1 MAMTETSYP
10 TTSLALD
17 ASVPPNHSQSL
28 PTLTPLTASRRP
40 WSISHAPKHRLSQYL
55 ARSRPQSPA
64 FPMPPLSPPY
74 TLVRDF
80 AYPVSHPMHYGPPPE
95 PSGPPSD
102 LNTPANEHTRLSDP
116 PASWE
121 QTRPCDAWA
130 AADALSHANDI
141 PPIQFG
147 DGPPYS
153 EDDDLQSPVV
163 ATRHR
168 KHKSTASGA
177 GRPRTGSDLDHS
189 SSAMMSSPAYNE
201 TVYFVGRAEDGS
213 EQYYV
218 SQGGEAN
225 GPGGG
230 LVTYPPDQPRQSR
243 SYHFAPEL
251 RQAGSKEDYASGDSS
266 CTSSPGYH
274 EEDQSRYSRDY
285 QFTITSPDEEFHGK
299 AVALFDFER
308 ENENELPLAEGQII
322 WVSYRHGQG
331 WLVAED
337 PKTQESGLVPEEY
350 VRLLRDIEG
359 GMNSLTG
366 QVGDGVVSPTA
377 EAGTPTQAEHANK
390 EGPQQA
396 GSHAANGY
404 HQPVVSVFST
414 SSKDLNPYPTEQLG
428 IQAGQAPPQV
438 VHYHGQ
444 RGGSQANTP
453 TLAQHGEAGSARRG
467 SQESSPK
474 EEGGQLETSQG
485 ADFKTAATEDGCS
498 KAAVTAAETT
508 MTMEEAGSEA
518 AKTDCNSRE
527 TTKTDRRL
535 GRITSTVSSSAKSS
549 LESTNHARRYATE
562 SGSAKTSAATSTTS
576 SSSSS
581 ESGGGGGQGKASSSS
596 TWLSL
601 AGAAFALGGCY
612 WYMAGDSAAQ
622 KAAAKVKQVAGGAAT
637 KAALT
642 GGDQGFVSLKLKD
655 VETVNHNTK
664 RFRFEL
670 PESDMVSGLHVA
682 SAVLTKFKGEG
693 DEKPTVRPYTPVS
706 DEDEQGHIDLLIKKY
721 SGGPMSSYLH
731 DMQPGQTLDFKG
743 PLPKY
748 PWAEN
753 KHEHIGLIAG
763 GTGITPMYQLLRT
776 IFSNPNDK
784 TKVTLVFGNVS
795 EEDILLRK
803 ELIELENTY
812 PQRFRAFYVLDKAP
826 KGKWSGATGFIT
838 KDLLKSVL
846 PEPKDENVKLFV
858 CGPPGLMKAVSG
870 GKNSPKDQGE
880 LTGALKELGYSKDQV
895 YKF

>member
-1 MAMTETSYP
+1 MTETSYS
-10 TTSLALD
+10 TTSLPLD
-17 ASVPPNHSQSL
+17 ASAPPTHNQSL
-28 PTLTPLTASRRP
+28 PTLTTLTASRRP
-40 WSISHAPKHRLSQYL
+40 WSVSHAPKNRLSQYL
-55 ARSRPQSPA
+55 ARSRPQSPI
-64 FPMPPLSPPY
+64 FPMQPSSPSY

-102 LNTPANEHTRLSDP
+102 LNTPASEHTRLSDP
-116 PASWE
+116 PASWD
-121 QTRPCDAWA
+121 QMKPCDAWA
-130 AADALSHANDI
+130 AAEALSHANDI

-177 GRPRTGSDLDHS
+177 SRPRTGSDLDNPS
-189 SSAMMSSPAYNE
+189 STLVASPAYNE
-201 TVYFVGRAEDGS
+201 TVYFVGRNEDGS

-243 SYHFAPEL
+243 SYRYAPEL
-251 RQAGSKEDYASGDSS
+251 RQAGPKEDYASGDSS
-266 CTSSPGYH
+266 CPSSPGYH

-308 ENENELPLAEGQII
+308 ENENELPLVEGQII

-377 EAGTPTQAEHANK
+377 EAGTPTQAEHGTK

-467 SQESSPK
+467 SQESGPK
-474 EEGGQLETSQG
+474 EEGDQVETNQETGS
-485 ADFKTAATEDGCS
+485 KVAATED
-498 KAAVTAAETT
+498 ARTQDAMAT
-508 MTMEEAGSEA
+508 MTEEANPGA
-518 AKTDCNSRE
+518 ATTNCDAEE
-527 TTKTDRRL
+527 TTKADR
-535 GRITSTVSSSAKSS
+535 
-549 LESTNHARRYATE
+549 
-562 SGSAKTSAATSTTS
+562 
-576 SSSSS
+576 
-581 ESGGGGGQGKASSSS
+581 
-596 TWLSL
+596 
-601 AGAAFALGGCY
+601 
-612 WYMAGDSAAQ
+612 
-622 KAAAKVKQVAGGAAT
+622 
-637 KAALT
+637 
-642 GGDQGFVSLKLKD
+642 
-655 VETVNHNTK
+655 
-664 RFRFEL
+664 
-670 PESDMVSGLHVA
+670 
-682 SAVLTKFKGEG
+682 
-693 DEKPTVRPYTPVS
+693 
-706 DEDEQGHIDLLIKKY
+706 
-721 SGGPMSSYLH
+721 
-731 DMQPGQTLDFKG
+731 
-743 PLPKY
+743 
-748 PWAEN
+748 
-753 KHEHIGLIAG
+753 
-763 GTGITPMYQLLRT
+763 
-776 IFSNPNDK
+776 
-784 TKVTLVFGNVS
+784 
-795 EEDILLRK
+795 
-803 ELIELENTY
+803 
-812 PQRFRAFYVLDKAP
+812 
-826 KGKWSGATGFIT
+826 
-838 KDLLKSVL
+838 
-846 PEPKDENVKLFV
+846 
-858 CGPPGLMKAVSG
+858 
-870 GKNSPKDQGE
+870 
-880 LTGALKELGYSKDQV
+880 
-895 YKF
+895 